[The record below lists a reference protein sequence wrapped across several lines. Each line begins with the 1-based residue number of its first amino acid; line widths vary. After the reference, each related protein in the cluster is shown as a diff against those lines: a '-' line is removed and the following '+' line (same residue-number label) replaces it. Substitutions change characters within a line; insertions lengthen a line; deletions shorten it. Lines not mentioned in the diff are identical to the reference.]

1 MKTLSQTETTPLQ
14 VLLSQSE
21 GLVARAAAAIKPKL
35 RADQVAAA
43 VAESGNPAGA

>member
-1 MKTLSQTETTPLQ
+1 MKTLSQPQTSVLQ
-14 VLLSQSE
+14 LLLNKTVEAAS
-21 GLVARAAAAIKPKL
+21 RAAASIKPKL